1 MQKSDFEVWRKSFQV
16 NRKNRDRIGGHKC
29 NLDHEWSKCYR
40 KKFRRQHTKAIALGL
55 QDYQWLVNKAQIEE
69 WDEASDF
76 EEFFEAD
83 SYYYAE
89 EDNSADLE
97 YDYGDPDDY
106 TYFGMDDFGMSN
118 VFYDPDYPEDLDR
131 FMDRFDD
138 FLKS

>member
-1 MQKSDFEVWRKSFQV
+1 MSH
-16 NRKNRDRIGGHKC
+16 KNRDRIGGHKC

-40 KKFRRQHTKAIALGL
+40 KKFRRQHSKAIALGL
-55 QDYQWLVNKAQIEE
+55 QDYNLMIEEQQVE
-69 WDEASDF
+69 WDEIYGF

-83 SYYYAE
+83 PYDYINEFEE

-97 YDYGDPDDY
+97 YDYSEPDDY
-106 TYFGMDDFGMSN
+106 TYFGMDDFGMSK
-118 VFYDPDYPEDLDR
+118 VFHDPDYPEDLDT